1 MDLYNRFSYWRNNM
15 LRKTLGFFF
24 ALVLLLTSLSF
35 AEETYFSVEDEVDIN
50 DLGMIVEEETVREKK
65 DSDGAFLMTLTFTGD
80 FTIGGD
86 NYHHKDLFTPELKK
100 HDNDINFVMQNV
112 KSLFMD
118 DDLTVVNFEG
128 TLTDT
133 KFVPNKKKE
142 NEFLF
147 NITPSAVSVLPDNG
161 VEAVSLAN
169 NHVFDHGT
177 EGFTDTQN
185 ALDGA
190 GVLYSTST
198 KPAIYSYKDQIQ
210 VALLSYL
217 CIDRYG
223 SSFKRHH
230 EEGEF
235 TEEFLQYDT
244 FEEAVQADIR
254 NAKDLY
260 DVVIVSFHWGVEKN
274 YSPTDNQINLGHLAV
289 DAGAD
294 LVIGHHPHRIQPIEC
309 YNGKYICYSLG
320 NFCFA
325 GHNKPSDMSAIIF
338 QARFRV
344 KETSVSFKDFRIIP
358 IRISSKKD
366 QNDFIPYI
374 FGNGHET
381 DAIVTV
387 LTDANNTKKLPDA
400 VTDIPLEF
408 R

>member
-1 MDLYNRFSYWRNNM
+1 M
-15 LRKTLGFFF
+15 LRRFLVFFF
-24 ALVLLLTSLSF
+24 TFIFLLTSF
-35 AEETYFSVEDEVDIN
+35 ALAEDLHFSVEDEVDIN

-65 DSDGAFLMTLTFTGD
+65 DSDGAYLMTVTCTGD

-100 HDNDINFVMQNV
+100 HDDDINFVMQNV
-112 KSLFMD
+112 RNLFLD
-118 DDLTVVNFEG
+118 DDLTILNFEG

-147 NITPSAVSVLPDNG
+147 NITPSAVSVLSDNG

-177 EGFTDTQN
+177 EGFTDTKL

-190 GVLYSTST
+190 GVIYSTSAQ
-198 KPAIYSYKDQIQ
+198 PGIYSYKDQIQ
-210 VALLSYL
+210 VAMLSYL

-230 EEGEF
+230 EEEEF

-254 NAKDLY
+254 KAQDAY
-260 DVVIVSFHWGVEKN
+260 DVVIVSFHWGNEKS
-274 YSPTDNQINLGHLAV
+274 YSPTDNQIRLGHLAV

-309 YNGKYICYSLG
+309 YKGKYICYSLG

-325 GHNKPSDMSAIIF
+325 GHNKPSDMSSIIF

-344 KETSVSFKDFRIIP
+344 KETSVTFKDFRIVP

-366 QNDFIPYI
+366 QNDFIPFI
-374 FGNGHET
+374 FDNGHET
-381 DAIVTV
+381 DAIRTV
-387 LTDANNTKKLPDA
+387 LTDSNNTKNLPDA

-408 R
+408 K